1 MTQQHGMAVTDPNEQ
16 LELIR
21 RIVAEELEID
31 PSEIED
37 SSSFVDGYGADSLSL
52 IQVFAR
58 IERELHVSVPQE
70 EMNNMVDIQ
79 ATQAIVAR
87 YAGESVD
94 A

>member
-1 MTQQHGMAVTDPNEQ
+1 MEQREMAVTDPNEQ

-21 RIVAEELEID
+21 NIVAEELELEA
-31 PSEIED
+31 SELDD
-37 SSSFVDGYGADSLSL
+37 SNSFIDGYGADSLSL

-70 EMNNMVDIQ
+70 EMDNMVDIR

-94 A
+94 V

>member
-1 MTQQHGMAVTDPNEQ
+1 MAQNGMAVTNPSKQ

-21 RIVAEELEID
+21 SIVAEELELES
-31 PSEIED
+31 SEVDD
-37 SSSFVDGYGADSLSL
+37 STSFVDGYAADSLSL

-70 EMNNMVDIQ
+70 EMNNMVDIR

-87 YAGESVD
+87 YAGEPID